1 MKGKINKLT
10 MFMLALFMA
19 ISMFSVNVFAAKDCT
34 ADCKRVVEAYDLDD
48 AEDYINDGN
57 NSTYPTKEGY
67 IFAGWYTKET
77 CTEDSLWGEEEPGD
91 TVYALFV
98 PSHIIS
104 VKAQISG
111 NLLDKDTSNDATASI
126 RFVTTVDTLYY
137 RQAGFEVSYVAP
149 NGQKKTVT
157 SASNKV
163 YKKLYAIGSTSNEY
177 TEEDVLEYTPEGTFC
192 GLSAY
197 FKACTVK
204 NIGAEYFTTAFTV
217 KPYVITM
224 DGSKVYGET
233 DVKSINDYFLAEDV
247 WVSSTDAN
255 AADTVENGT
264 EAKPFATLNYALG
277 MVKNGGTVHVKD
289 SYTAPSDFAWKDH
302 DKMVTIT
309 GGTVDFTGVPKITIK
324 EVDTPVLQINDA
336 VTFTGTTL
344 KFVDGQHIYANGNR
358 VEIASNVTWGDSSA
372 YVWIYG
378 GAYKTTLKSDTN
390 LVLAAGNYA
399 RVFGGGNFNDVTGDV
414 NVTISGNVNTGINY
428 KNHTL
433 TYAAFGGG
441 ENGSDIEGDINFTI
455 ANDTVLFDYVYGG
468 GYGSKVTGDITV
480 NFSGKA
486 MSVYG
491 GGRNGYVTGNTE
503 LIMSGAN
510 AWVEQLFGGCQGSSM
525 KGNASVYAKQGTVVR
540 RIYGGC
546 YNDSDS
552 WSTGYHVIGHTMVN
566 IDKNATI
573 SKSYGSDDSIISFS
587 RTNSLFEE
595 ERGAF
600 IFNDY
605 TNNSNVNEIGRD
617 WSASLAGIPSQS
629 HNYIVRVA
637 AGGTVYAEGAGLR
650 VVPNSGKVATV
661 RQGSTTGA
669 VLSYFEGEGVCDL
682 PVLNSV
688 TSTQAIYVI
697 FNDATPS
704 DVDKSD
710 YEAKVNG
717 GYYETLEE
725 AVDAAKVQATEDVV
739 TVTLLKDAE
748 VESTMIIDDDKNIKI
763 EGASKYTINR
773 ADALVD
779 GNIFDVKESST
790 LTVNNVVLDGRIT
803 SDLSKTNLDEITGS
817 TASLIYNAGTVNLQN
832 MTGQYAVKTEA
843 HGAVLQSGG
852 STDIVTVDNSTFSH
866 NKAAGQGA
874 AIRMGGSTK
883 ELTVTNSTFEYNEVY
898 TLTSTAEGGKVS
910 VLFTGNGGAIGTHA
924 DVATIDN
931 CSFVENKATGYSAK
945 NDGSAGAVYSG
956 TSSIVTM
963 TGTNENAL
971 FDGNGVTNGH
981 GGAVSAGSGKVTI
994 TGYTF
999 TENTST
1005 GNGGA
1010 IFSNGGSTKIK
1021 SVSCTF
1027 EGNIATGNG
1036 GVAYAGSSGTLIF
1049 DEDAECTV
1057 EALAENNKA
1066 GGNGGAIAQGGNTV
1080 VKVTGYQ
1087 FESNTA
1093 KQGGA
1098 VRVNSDALSITVKNA
1113 EFVSNRTANLD
1124 GTDYAGLG
1132 GAIFNDT
1139 DSGTCTIVDTT
1150 FTTNTAKQGGAIY
1163 NQGVLTMTGTG
1174 SENAL
1179 LDTNSSSDNGGAIY
1193 LNGTAV
1199 TITGYKF
1206 NGNTATGKNGGAICN
1221 YSNGSQVLDCQF
1233 TNNEAAQGG
1242 AIYCGGNTNTLTFG
1256 VTETPVQEAK
1266 FEGNESTGYG
1276 GAIGFGN
1283 GNLNV
1288 TGYDFTS
1295 NTSATYGG
1303 AIYTV
1308 GDNNTINITDVT
1320 FNNNSAKNGGAVCA
1334 NGKNANTKI
1343 TGSTFTSNSST
1354 ESAGAVYVANTTTTV
1369 TIDDSD
1375 LSTNSAV
1382 NGGAV
1387 YNKGTL
1393 TVTDSALKDNAS
1405 TEYAGAIFIDESTVT
1420 VNNTSFTSNTS
1431 AEGGA
1436 IIVGRIEEIPATD
1449 TTEATTN
1456 YYAGTLHAT
1465 DCTFTTNTTTGGN
1478 GGAILNISGSTANI
1492 TDTTFTSNES
1502 KDAGGAIYNNGTL
1515 TLEGKGKGT
1524 ALFNSNGIV
1533 NDANENGG
1541 AIYNGGTLNVTA
1553 YVFDS
1558 NTAYNGA
1565 AVCNYGKNPRFID
1578 CQFINNAAEYIGGAI
1593 YNGGGQTIHLEV
1605 SKEPVLAARCEGN
1618 SAIRRGGAVGSG
1630 YGSNYIDGYEFKNNH
1645 AGYGGAVYVQNV
1657 LDANNKAAYT
1667 KISNSNFIDNYSE
1680 VTSIE
1685 ASNNHGGALQVDGG
1699 KIDIETCEF
1708 NSNDAVKNGGAI
1720 YFSSKNITAIVK
1732 DTTLDENTAGADGGA
1747 LRLVAGNTTIVN
1759 TDFSGN
1765 TAKGFGG
1772 AISASD
1778 TAVLAIRATSEELG
1792 VTTATKA
1799 IMQGNIATSS
1809 GGAVYIN
1816 GSETLTVS
1824 GYTFDA
1830 NETLN
1835 GQGGAIYR
1843 TNTALD
1849 ITNAK
1854 FTGNIAKT
1862 DGGAIYGAGGG
1873 EVKLTGT
1880 DAAKAIVEN
1889 NSATSG
1895 AGGAI
1900 RIGTGTLSI
1909 DGYKFTGNHAV
1920 NGGAIQHNN
1929 QSSAVISN
1937 SEFSENYAT
1946 TNGGAISTRAS
1957 HMQVSET
1964 NFTNNYTVDGNGG
1977 AIYLARNKLTLTSA
1991 SGNAM
1996 FSENKAQ
2003 GTDSVGGAIY
2013 VTPESGATC
2022 TLNGSGYEFNTNSST
2037 TYGGAIYADTATL
2050 SMTGISFTENESTY
2064 GGAIHSYASTVTATS
2079 CEFTSNVSANAGTPT
2094 DGLGKGGGALNIVG
2108 NSDVTLNTAD
2118 NVAGTFTSNAT
2129 NNWGGAIY
2137 VTDSKLSVDGYNFT
2151 SNTAIHAA
2159 AILFDDDVELISEA
2173 VADDE
2178 STTDVDESAD
2188 AVYDEL
2194 CTEVIT
2200 INNSVFT
2207 SNKATNAG
2215 GAMYLNKRTVKFT
2228 DCSFAGNGTTG
2239 SLKTG
2244 GVIHIASGV
2253 AEFVGNST
2261 DKAIFQ
2267 NNTTGSHGGAINN
2280 VGGTLKVSG
2289 YKFIGNTTTGYTT
2302 GGNTDNGFGGAI
2314 NNSKTAIVTDC
2325 MFDGNTATGKGGA
2338 IYNGSG
2344 ANLTITVSESPKVE
2358 SVFKN
2363 NSSEVWGGAIGL
2375 GSGTMNIYGYQ
2386 FLNNSAEYGGAISRQ
2401 SNTLVT
2407 IQDSEHSIVDAV
2419 FKGNTATCA
2428 GAIYTTNGTTEITDY
2443 TFENNSATEGGAI
2456 YANGGTVKPTD
2467 CKFGGDESALGN
2479 KATTKNGGAIFINNG
2494 STVTL
2499 ISDDNASMAI
2509 FKNNE
2514 STLVGG
2520 AVYISKGTLNVTGYT
2535 FDSNKA
2541 KNTASDDGG
2550 GAIFNANNSNNKMDL
2565 ENSVFNNNYA
2575 ARNGGAICTHGP
2587 NPEITNCKFTNNTAD
2602 KRGGA
2607 IYGGGSKVVTIT
2619 GGNAEMA
2626 IFSGN
2631 NVTGNISTP
2640 TDSYGGAIGIGSGK
2654 VDIDQYK
2661 FDTNTAYQNGGA
2673 VYITG
2678 SNEVYSEITNSTFVN
2693 NSTTNNNGGAMYV
2706 NGTGRVTVENVDF
2719 DGNHAKNR
2727 GGAVC
2732 VEGGKADFTTCDF
2745 TNNDAKTEGGAL
2757 RMASSG
2763 TVTLNGGK
2771 FENNDGGQ
2779 GGGAIQFNTGTLK
2792 VTNYAFI
2799 GNTATA
2805 GSAIRM
2811 NNTGTTLTGCTLSES
2826 GISGTYTD
2834 GGGNTLLTEE

>member
-1 MKGKINKLT
+1 MRGKVSKIA
-10 MFMLALFMA
+10 MLLLVLCMT
-19 ISMFSVNVFAAKDCT
+19 ISMFAVNVSAADDCT
-34 ADCKRVVEAYDLDD
+34 VDCQRVVEAYDLYD

-57 NSTYPTKEGY
+57 ASTYPKKEGY

-77 CTEDSLWGEEEPGD
+77 CTEDSFWGEEEPGD

-98 PSHIIS
+98 PSHILS
-104 VKAQISG
+104 AKAQISS

-126 RFVTTVDTLYY
+126 RFVTTVDALYY
-137 RQAGFEVSYVAP
+137 RQAGFEVSYIGSD
-149 NGQKKTVT
+149 GQTKNAV

-163 YKKLYAIGSTSNEY
+163 YKKLYAIGSTSSEY
-177 TEEDVLEYTPEGTFC
+177 TEEDVLEYTPEGSFC
-192 GLSAY
+192 NLSTY

-204 NIGAEYFTTAFTV
+204 NIGAEFFTTAFTV

-233 DVKSINDYFLAEDV
+233 VIKSINDYFLAEDV

-289 SYTAPSDFAWKDH
+289 SYTAPFDFAWKDH
-302 DKMVTIT
+302 DKTVTIT
-309 GGTVDFTGVPKITIK
+309 GGTLDFTALPVVTIK
-324 EVDTPVLQINDA
+324 QATDTTEAVTAAMLHINDS
-336 VTFTGTTL
+336 VTFADTTL
-344 KFVDGQHIYANGNR
+344 TFVNGQHIYANGNR
-358 VEIASNVTWGDSSA
+358 VEIASDVTWGDTSA
-372 YVWIYG
+372 YVCIYG
-378 GAYKTTLKSDTN
+378 GAYRTALKSDTN
-390 LVLAAGNYA
+390 LVLGTGNYK
-399 RVFGGGNFNDVTGDV
+399 RVYGGGNYNDVTGDV
-414 NVTISGNVNTGINY
+414 NVTISGNINTGIDY
-428 KNHTL
+428 TNHSL

-441 ENGSDIEGDINFTI
+441 ENGSDIVGDINFTI

-480 NFSGKA
+480 NFSGKS

-491 GGRNGYVTGNTE
+491 GGRNGSVTGDTR
-503 LIMSGAN
+503 LVMSGAN
-510 AWVEQLFGGCQGSSM
+510 AWVEQLFGGCQGASM
-525 KGNASVYAKQGTVVR
+525 TGNTNVDVQDGTVVR
-540 RIYGGC
+540 RVYGGC
-546 YNDSDS
+546 YNNLDTNDGWTQSFF
-552 WSTGYHVIGHTMVN
+552 VKGHTNV
-566 IDKNATI
+566 TI
-573 SKSYGSDDSIISFS
+573 SGSASVPLNYSETKYGFITVKPDNAIYSIS
-587 RTNSLFEE
+587 RYSKTFVNEW
-595 ERGAF
+595 GAF
-600 IFNDY
+600 IFNTDDY
-605 TNNSNVNEIGRD
+605 AKTYSGKIGQHGDSMNS
-617 WSASLAGIPSQS
+617 SFSSQS
-629 HNYIVRVA
+629 YHYLITTNGNKA
-637 AGGTVYAEGAGLR
+637 DGSLGTVSSAGDYIR
-650 VVPNSGKVATV
+650 IEPKSGYSATV
-661 RQGSTTGA
+661 TVGDVQEYYTESKGLFQLPELTNTTDTRSI
-669 VLSYFEGEGVCDL
+669 V
-682 PVLNSV
+682 V
-688 TSTQAIYVI
+688 TFGTI
-697 FNDATPS
+697 NPN
-704 DVDKSD
+704 VDKSG
-710 YEAKVNG
+710 YEAKVDG
-717 GYYETLEE
+717 AYYETLEE

-739 TVTLLKDAE
+739 TVTLLKDVE
-748 VESTMIIDDDKNIKI
+748 VESTMTIDDDTNIKV
-763 EGASKYTINR
+763 EGASKYTVNR

-883 ELTVTNSTFEYNEVY
+883 ELTVTNSTFEHNEVY
-898 TLTSTAEGGKVS
+898 TLTSTAEDDKVS

-924 DVATIDN
+924 DVANIDN
-931 CSFVENKATGYSAK
+931 CTFVGNTATGYSAK
-945 NDGSAGAVYSG
+945 NDASAGAIYCG

-963 TGTNENAL
+963 TGTDANAL
-971 FDGNGVTNGH
+971 FRENSVVNGA

-999 TENTST
+999 TGNTST

-1010 IFSNGGSTKIK
+1010 IFSNGGLTKIK

-1027 EGNIATGNG
+1027 EENTATGNG
-1036 GVAYAGSSGTLIF
+1036 GAAYAGGSGTLIF

-1057 EALAENNKA
+1057 EALAKNNKA
-1066 GGNGGAIAQGGNTV
+1066 GGSGGAIAQGGNTV

-1098 VRVNSDALSITVKNA
+1098 VRVNSDALSATYRDAK
-1113 EFVSNRTANLD
+1113 FVSNSATSE
-1124 GTDYAGLG
+1124 G
-1132 GAIFNDT
+1132 GAVYNM
-1139 DSGTCTIVDTT
+1139 
-1150 FTTNTAKQGGAIY
+1150 GA
-1163 NQGVLTMTGTG
+1163 LTMIGTG
-1174 SENAL
+1174 SSEAL
-1179 LDTNSSSDNGGAIY
+1179 FDGNSSAGNGGAIY
-1193 LNGTAV
+1193 LGGKAE
-1199 TITGYKF
+1199 ITGYKF

-1221 YSNGSQVLDCQF
+1221 YSNGSQILDCQF
-1233 TNNEAAQGG
+1233 ISNSAKYGG
-1242 AIYCGGNTNTLTFG
+1242 AVYCGGNANTLSFG
-1256 VTETPVQEAK
+1256 VTKAPILEAK
-1266 FEGNESTGYG
+1266 FAGNQSSNYG

-1288 TGYDFTS
+1288 TGYDFTG

-1320 FNNNSAKNGGAVCA
+1320 FNNNTARNGGAVCA
-1334 NGKNANTKI
+1334 NGNNATTKI
-1343 TGSTFTSNSST
+1343 TDSTFNENSAT
-1354 ESAGAVYVANTTTTV
+1354 ENAGAVHVANTTTTV
-1369 TIDDSD
+1369 TIDDSG

-1393 TVTDSALKDNAS
+1393 TVTDSALNDNTS
-1405 TEYAGAIFIDESTVT
+1405 TEYAGAIFVDESTVT
-1420 VNNTSFTSNTS
+1420 VKNTNFTSNKS

-1436 IIVGRIEEIPATD
+1436 IIVGRIEEVPATD

-1465 DCTFTTNTTTGGN
+1465 DCTFATNTTTGGN

-1492 TDTTFTSNES
+1492 IDTTFTSNES
-1502 KDAGGAIYNNGTL
+1502 KKIGGAICNNGTL

-1565 AVCNYGKNPRFID
+1565 AVCNYGKTPRLID
-1578 CQFINNAAEYIGGAI
+1578 CQFVNNAAEYIGGAI
-1593 YNGGGQTIHLEV
+1593 YNGGGQTIYLEV
-1605 SKEPVLAARCEGN
+1605 SKEPVLAAQCEGN
-1618 SAIRRGGAVGSG
+1618 SAIRRGGAIGSG
-1630 YGSNYIDGYEFKNNH
+1630 YGYNYIDGYEFKNNH
-1645 AGYGGAVYVQNV
+1645 AGYGGAVYAQNV
-1657 LDANNKAAYT
+1657 LDANGKAAYT
-1667 KISNSNFIDNYSE
+1667 KISNSDFIDNYSE
-1680 VTSIE
+1680 VTSVE
-1685 ASNNHGGALQVDGG
+1685 TSANHGGALQVDGG

-1720 YFSSKNITAIVK
+1720 YFSSKNVTATIK
-1732 DTTLDENTAGADGGA
+1732 DTTLNGNTAGAEGGA

-1759 TDFSGN
+1759 TAFSEN
-1765 TAKGFGG
+1765 VAKGVGG
-1772 AISASD
+1772 AISASN

-1824 GYTFDA
+1824 GYTFDS

-1849 ITNAK
+1849 IIDTK
-1854 FTGNIAKT
+1854 FSGNIAKS

-1880 DAAKAIVEN
+1880 DATKAIVEN

-1946 TNGGAISTRAS
+1946 TTGGAITTRAS

-1964 NFTNNYTVDGNGG
+1964 NFTDNYTVDGNGG
-1977 AIYLARNKLTLTSA
+1977 AIYLVSNKLTLTST
-1991 SGNAM
+1991 SGNAE
-1996 FSENKAQ
+1996 FSGNKAQ

-2022 TLNGSGYEFNTNSST
+2022 TLNGSGYQFNTNSSA
-2037 TYGGAIYADTATL
+2037 TYGGAIYTDAATL
-2050 SMTGISFTENESTY
+2050 SMTGTSFTENESTY

-2108 NSDVTLNTAD
+2108 NSDVTLNTAND
-2118 NVAGTFTSNAT
+2118 VAGIFTSNTT

-2151 SNTAIHAA
+2151 SNSANHAA
-2159 AILFDDDVELISEA
+2159 AILIDDDVELISEA

-2215 GAMYLNKRTVKFT
+2215 GAMYLNKRTVQFT
-2228 DCSFAGNGTTG
+2228 DCSFTGNGTTG

-2244 GVIHIASGV
+2244 GVIHIASGE

-2280 VGGTLKVSG
+2280 AGGTLKVSG
-2289 YKFIGNTTTGYTT
+2289 YQFIGNTTTGYTT
-2302 GGNTDNGFGGAI
+2302 GDNVDNGFGGAI

-2407 IQDSEHSIVDAV
+2407 IQDSEHSLVDAV

-2467 CKFGGDESALGN
+2467 CKFGGDETALGN

-2499 ISDDNASMAI
+2499 TSDDNASMAI

-2514 STLVGG
+2514 ATLVGG
-2520 AVYISKGTLNVTGYT
+2520 AVYIAKGTLNVTGYT

-2541 KNTASDDGG
+2541 KNTASNDGG
-2550 GAIFNANNSNNKMDL
+2550 GAIFNANNSSNKMDL

-2575 ARNGGAICTHGP
+2575 AKLGGAICTHGP
-2587 NPEITNCKFTNNTAD
+2587 NPQITNCKFTDNTAGGN
-2602 KRGGA
+2602 GGA

-2631 NVTGNISTP
+2631 KSTGG
-2640 TDSYGGAIGIGSGK
+2640 YGGAIGIGSGK
-2654 VDIDQYK
+2654 LVLENYK
-2661 FDTNTAYQNGGA
+2661 FESNTAEKSQGGAIYVTGSGTNYTTITSCKFVSNSAKEAGALHVGNSGKVNVYTSEFTSNSATTNGGA
-2673 VYITG
+2673 VS
-2678 SNEVYSEITNSTFVN
+2678 SNGGGAYNIYTSTFTTNSA
-2693 NSTTNNNGGAMYV
+2693 TTNGGAIYA
-2706 NGTGRVTVENVDF
+2706 NSTG
-2719 DGNHAKNR
+2719 AIL
-2727 GGAVC
+2727 
-2732 VEGGKADFTTCDF
+2732 VEGSTF
-2745 TNNDAKTEGGAL
+2745 TN
-2757 RMASSG
+2757 
-2763 TVTLNGGK
+2763 
-2771 FENNDGGQ
+2771 
-2779 GGGAIQFNTGTLK
+2779 
-2792 VTNYAFI
+2792 
-2799 GNTATA
+2799 NTATA
-2805 GSAIRM
+2805 GSAIR
-2811 NNTGTTLTGCTLSES
+2811 TSGAGTTLTGCTLSKS

-2834 GGGNTLLTEE
+2834 GGDNTLVTEE